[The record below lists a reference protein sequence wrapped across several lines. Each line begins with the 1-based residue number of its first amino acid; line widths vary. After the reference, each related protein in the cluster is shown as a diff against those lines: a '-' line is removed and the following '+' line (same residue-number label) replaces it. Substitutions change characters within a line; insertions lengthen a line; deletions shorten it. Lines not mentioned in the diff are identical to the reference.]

1 MRITVHLP
9 DHIESQARS
18 AAENEHRSLS
28 TFVADAVTL
37 YIVEKRRKE
46 QGKRILDL
54 RKSAVVSPTALDDL
68 DAGREHD
75 DRF

>member
-9 DHIESQARS
+9 DHIESQARF

-28 TFVADAVTL
+28 NFVADAVTF
-37 YIVEKRRKE
+37 YIEEKRRKE
-46 QGKRILDL
+46 QGQRILDL
-54 RKSAVVSPTALDDL
+54 RKMAVVSPSALDELYTLRD
-68 DAGREHD
+68 HD